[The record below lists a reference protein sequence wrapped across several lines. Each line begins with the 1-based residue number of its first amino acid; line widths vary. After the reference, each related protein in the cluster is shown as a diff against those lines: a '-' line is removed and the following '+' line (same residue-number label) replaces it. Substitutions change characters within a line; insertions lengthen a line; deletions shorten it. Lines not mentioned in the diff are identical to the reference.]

1 MKRIIILTNS
11 LSGLYSFRK
20 ELIER
25 LTELGYEVIISS
37 PIDFDVAFYEKRN
50 CRLLATA
57 FKRKG
62 KNPIKEIGLLYYYVR
77 LMKKEKPDVVLTY
90 TIKPNLYGGLA
101 CNLCGVPQIANI
113 TGLGS
118 AVESQG
124 IMQKLTSILYRIG
137 LRKTSLVFFQNSAN
151 RDFCVNRKLVKN
163 RYILIP
169 GSGVNLDYHQYQEY
183 PKIEPIR
190 FVFISRLI
198 KQKGIEEFFSAAEII
213 KKKYLNVEF
222 HVVGFC
228 EGQYKHQ
235 LDGMQKKGIIRYHGI
250 VKDIR
255 PIFGMIHC
263 TVHPS
268 YYPEGMSNVLLESC
282 AAGRPIIT
290 TDRPGCG
297 EIVEDGINGYI
308 VHPQDVSDL
317 VCKIERFIHLPY
329 DENVNMGKSGRK
341 KVEKGFDRNIVVN
354 AYIDEIEKMT
364 RNV

>member
-1 MKRIIILTNS
+1 MKKIVILTNS

-20 ELIER
+20 ELVER
-25 LTELGYEVIISS
+25 LTELGYEVLISS
-37 PIDFDVAFYEKRN
+37 PIDFDVAFFEKRK
-50 CRLLATA
+50 CRLLEAA
-57 FKRKG
+57 FERKG

-101 CNLCGVPQIANI
+101 CNKCGVPQIANI

-118 AVESQG
+118 AVESKG
-124 IMQKLTSILYRIG
+124 LMQKLTSILYRIG

-163 RYILIP
+163 RYALIP

-183 PKIEPIR
+183 PKEETIR

-198 KQKGIEEFFSAAEII
+198 KQKGVEEYFSAAEEI

-235 LDGMQKKGIIRYHGI
+235 LDMLQKKGIIRYHGI

-255 PIFGMIHC
+255 QIFRMTHC
-263 TVHPS
+263 TIHPS

-297 EIVEDGINGYI
+297 EIIEDGINGYI

-317 VCKIERFIHLPY
+317 VCKIERFIQLSY
-329 DENVNMGKSGRK
+329 DEKVNMGKFGRN
-341 KVEKGFDRNIVVN
+341 KVEKEFNRNIVVN
-354 AYIDEIEKMT
+354 AYIDEIKKLT